1 MGGSTR
7 SSDITLLGHTPGP
20 GEDMIVEDMLVG
32 PGYCETLGVPVLQ
45 GRAINA
51 RDTASAPKIA
61 IVNDSFAQYFFPG
74 QNPIGQRFHFGD
86 EEEKNPEPIEIVGVI
101 GDMKFQ
107 SAKDVPMRAAYRP
120 ILQVQDQSAYA
131 SSLEIRTAGDP
142 LQVAG
147 SVRQA
152 LAQVDEKLPI
162 SSVTSLR
169 EQLEGSLQD
178 EQLIARLVGFFG
190 LLALLLACVGLY
202 GLMAHAVVRRTNE
215 IGIRMAL
222 GAERRDIILMVL
234 KETLLLVGLGV
245 AIGVPMS
252 LAAARLVANQ
262 LFGLTP
268 SDPITLVG
276 AATLLAV
283 VAAIAGYVPARRA
296 SRVDPLVAL
305 RYE

>member
-1 MGGSTR
+1 
-7 SSDITLLGHTPGP
+7 
-20 GEDMIVEDMLVG
+20 
-32 PGYCETLGVPVLQ
+32 
-45 GRAINA
+45 
-51 RDTASAPKIA
+51 
-61 IVNDSFAQYFFPG
+61 
-74 QNPIGQRFHFGD
+74 
-86 EEEKNPEPIEIVGVI
+86 
-101 GDMKFQ
+101 
-107 SAKDVPMRAAYRP
+107 
-120 ILQVQDQSAYA
+120 
-131 SSLEIRTAGDP
+131 
-142 LQVAG
+142 
-147 SVRQA
+147 
-152 LAQVDEKLPI
+152 
-162 SSVTSLR
+162 
-169 EQLEGSLQD
+169 LEGSLQD

-276 AATLLAV
+276 AATLLSV